1 MDMLQMQNSASSP
14 LADRMRPRTLEEF
27 IGQEH
32 IVGPGRLLRRAIEAN
47 RLTSCIF
54 YGPPGTGKTSLAHVI
69 SECCNAR
76 FAQLNA
82 VTAGVAEVREII
94 REASEELSFYGR
106 PTYLLLDE
114 CHRWSKAQSDSILPA
129 MEKGTIRLI
138 GSTTENP
145 YIAMTPAILSRC
157 RIFEFKRLRTEDLK
171 RALLVALSDK
181 QRGYGNLNVSVTDD
195 ALDHLCRMAGGDAR
209 SAYNALELA
218 VLTTRPD
225 ANGKIVI
232 DLAAAEESIQQ
243 KVIQCDESTFYD
255 MLSAFCK
262 SLRGSD
268 VDAALFWACRMLR
281 AGVDPRIVARRL
293 TVHASEDVGLAD
305 PMALLQAQAA
315 LTSVE
320 KIGMPECLLNLCQAI
335 AYVCTAPK
343 SNSALAI
350 HEIYAAAA
358 ETAEV
363 PPHLRDTHYSGHDK
377 LGSGEGYLYPHEF
390 PNHYVQ
396 QDYLPESLRGSHFF
410 KLSDQGFEATLQAR
424 MQRIKETK
432 ENGGNTN
439 DGNL

>member
-1 MDMLQMQNSASSP
+1 
-14 LADRMRPRTLEEF
+14 
-27 IGQEH
+27 
-32 IVGPGRLLRRAIEAN
+32 
-47 RLTSCIF
+47 
-54 YGPPGTGKTSLAHVI
+54 
-69 SECCNAR
+69 
-76 FAQLNA
+76 
-82 VTAGVAEVREII
+82 
-94 REASEELSFYGR
+94 
-106 PTYLLLDE
+106 
-114 CHRWSKAQSDSILPA
+114 
-129 MEKGTIRLI
+129 
-138 GSTTENP
+138 
-145 YIAMTPAILSRC
+145 
-157 RIFEFKRLRTEDLK
+157 
-171 RALLVALSDK
+171 
-181 QRGYGNLNVSVTDD
+181 
-195 ALDHLCRMAGGDAR
+195 
-209 SAYNALELA
+209 
-218 VLTTRPD
+218 
-225 ANGKIVI
+225 
-232 DLAAAEESIQQ
+232 
-243 KVIQCDESTFYD
+243 

-262 SLRGSD
+262 SLRGSS
-268 VDAALFWACRMLR
+268 VDAALFWGLPNAS

-363 PPHLRDTHYSGHDK
+363 LPHLRDTHYSGHDK

>member
-1 MDMLQMQNSASSP
+1 
-14 LADRMRPRTLEEF
+14 
-27 IGQEH
+27 
-32 IVGPGRLLRRAIEAN
+32 
-47 RLTSCIF
+47 
-54 YGPPGTGKTSLAHVI
+54 
-69 SECCNAR
+69 
-76 FAQLNA
+76 
-82 VTAGVAEVREII
+82 
-94 REASEELSFYGR
+94 
-106 PTYLLLDE
+106 
-114 CHRWSKAQSDSILPA
+114 
-129 MEKGTIRLI
+129 
-138 GSTTENP
+138 
-145 YIAMTPAILSRC
+145 
-157 RIFEFKRLRTEDLK
+157 
-171 RALLVALSDK
+171 
-181 QRGYGNLNVSVTDD
+181 
-195 ALDHLCRMAGGDAR
+195 
-209 SAYNALELA
+209 
-218 VLTTRPD
+218 
-225 ANGKIVI
+225 
-232 DLAAAEESIQQ
+232 
-243 KVIQCDESTFYD
+243 

-268 VDAALFWACRMLR
+268 VDAALFWGPAECF
-281 AGVDPRIVARRL
+281 GRRRSAHRCAPAD
-293 TVHASEDVGLAD
+293 VHASEDVGLAD

-363 PPHLRDTHYSGHDK
+363 LPHLRDTHYSGHDK